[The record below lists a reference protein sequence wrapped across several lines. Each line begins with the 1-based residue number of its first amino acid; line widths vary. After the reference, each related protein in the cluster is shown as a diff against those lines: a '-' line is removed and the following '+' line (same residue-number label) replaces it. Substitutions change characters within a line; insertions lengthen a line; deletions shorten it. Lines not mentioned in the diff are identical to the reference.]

1 MDELPPGRGRYHPFE
16 EIAEKLQVDDG
27 EPAHLTD
34 AESARTIVEVNSKAT
49 VMISTLIDEGVHER
63 IILPEFPYLTDE
75 NGGMR
80 ENRMLELML

>member
-1 MDELPPGRGRYHPFE
+1 M
-16 EIAEKLQVDDG
+16 Q
-27 EPAHLTD
+27 
-34 AESARTIVEVNSKAT
+34 VNSKAT

>member
-1 MDELPPGRGRYHPFE
+1 MPGDNQPSLFF
-16 EIAEKLQVDDG
+16 KLSPINQWNKMQ
-27 EPAHLTD
+27 
-34 AESARTIVEVNSKAT
+34 VNSKAT